1 MRYLLLALA
10 ASASAAFAQQHAGG
24 ATVFGNM
31 VNSAPPPRGVAVPSG
46 RGGVAT
52 APGRFVP
59 PPVINHPRH
68 PRGSIVA
75 YPVYI
80 GGGYYAPPAYDQGY
94 APQQQQSAYVPGYG
108 QDDQSPVVIINQ
120 NFRPDTANPVM
131 RDYSDVQLPPAQR
144 YDATTTPAVDA
155 NGLRDD
161 EPTIFLIAMKDGTIF
176 PAIAYWVIG
185 DTLTYVTKDAKQN
198 HVSLDLV
205 DRPFSKQLNESR
217 RVEFSLPAPK
227 TIDPK

>member
-10 ASASAAFAQQHAGG
+10 ASASTAFAQQHAGG

-46 RGGVAT
+46 RGGGVAV

-59 PPVINHPRH
+59 PPVINHPHH
-68 PRGSIVA
+68 PRGSVVA

-80 GGGYYAPPAYDQGY
+80 GGGGYYAPQAYDQGY
-94 APQQQQSAYVPGYG
+94 AAAPQQQYAPGYG
-108 QDDQSPVVIINQ
+108 QEDQSPVVIINQ

-131 RDYSDVQLPPAQR
+131 RDYSDVPLPPAQR
-144 YDATTTPAVDA
+144 YDATTPPAVDA

-176 PAIAYWVIG
+176 PAIAYWLIG

-227 TIDPK
+227 